1 MENVYVVTSR
11 EESKNQNSK
20 ILCFK
25 IEQYKRLE
33 ENVCKIVL
41 KQAPVEIHLPLSC
54 ESHIA

>member
-1 MENVYVVTSR
+1 MENVYVITLSD
-11 EESKNQNSK
+11 ESKNQSSN

>member
-1 MENVYVVTSR
+1 MENVYVITLS
-11 EESKNQNSK
+11 EESKNQNSN

-25 IEQYKRLE
+25 IEQYNRLE

>member
-1 MENVYVVTSR
+1 MENVYVVTSG
-11 EESKNQNSK
+11 EESKNQKSK
-20 ILCFK
+20 KCFK